1 MGVSNVQNSDKVRDM
16 QQWMSIAAHRNVEF
30 ELGAQQRLVCLVEN
44 VRSVQTWG
52 IRGLQSL
59 IWQVPIK

>member
-16 QQWMSIAAHRNVEF
+16 QQWMSIVAHRNVEF
-30 ELGAQQRLVCLVEN
+30 ELGGQQRLVCLVEN
-44 VRSVQTWG
+44 VQSVPTWG